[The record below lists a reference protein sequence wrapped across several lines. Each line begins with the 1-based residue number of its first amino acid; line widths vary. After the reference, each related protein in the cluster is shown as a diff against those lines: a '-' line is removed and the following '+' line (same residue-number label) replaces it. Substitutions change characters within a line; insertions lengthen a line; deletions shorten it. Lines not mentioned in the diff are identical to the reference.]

1 MNEQEI
7 MEQETEETT
16 TEIQETEQETETTT
30 TVQETV
36 TEITTTAIVTT
47 GEPTTIPVIENNAV
61 IDLMLYMGVDLNYTP
76 KSGYEAFTMG
86 CRAFCGVFLL
96 CFFLIY
102 LFRLLKMF
110 LGGK

>member
-1 MNEQEI
+1 MEEMEVQEI
-7 MEQETEETT
+7 EETT
-16 TEIQETEQETETTT
+16 TTEQETEITT
-30 TVQETV
+30 TVQETE
-36 TEITTTAIVTT
+36 TETTTVINTT
-47 GEPTTIPVIENNAV
+47 GEPTTIPLIENNAV
-61 IDLMLYMGVDLNYTP
+61 IDLMAYMGVDLNYTP

>member
-1 MNEQEI
+1 MEEMEVQEI
-7 MEQETEETT
+7 EETTTTEQETETITT
-16 TEIQETEQETETTT
+16 IQETETTT
-30 TVQETV
+30 TV
-36 TEITTTAIVTT
+36 IVTT
-47 GEPTTIPVIENNAV
+47 GEPTTIPPIENNAV
-61 IDLMLYMGVDLNYTP
+61 IDLMAYMGVDLNYTP

>member
-76 KSGYEAFTMG
+76 QKALQPIVKAS
-86 CRAFCGVFLL
+86 
-96 CFFLIY
+96 
-102 LFRLLKMF
+102 
-110 LGGK
+110 